1 MAEPQAPGPQPR
13 KQPAAT
19 PRPAA
24 AVVANVAAVG
34 GILAVVVTFV
44 AAGWR
49 AFAISLIVV
58 GILVGSGALIY
69 QFGRTRWYAQRSKQL
84 QKYALYAL
92 SGILLAAGIPLA
104 LLVQSDAKT
113 ACDTQARV
121 SGAATSA
128 KSFAITVTLTCAA
141 PPENQLWLVEE
152 VLNQGKPGTL
162 KHSEYFLAWQIPNVT
177 KPSSVNDTPVACN
190 TRRFYLISVSA
201 DQLAL
206 LESSPRT
213 SGGAYYDEPID
224 TYISKYIVSNVQLNQ
239 TCNS

>member
-1 MAEPQAPGPQPR
+1 MAEPRAPDLTPQE
-13 KQPAAT
+13 KPAAT

-34 GILAVVVTFV
+34 GVLAVIVTFV

-58 GILVGSGALIY
+58 GILVGGGALVY

-92 SGILLAAGIPLA
+92 SSILLAAGILLA
-104 LLVQSDAKT
+104 FLVHSSAKT
-113 ACDTQARV
+113 ACSTQARV
-121 SGAATSA
+121 SGADTSA

-152 VLNQGKPGTL
+152 VLNEGKPGTN
-162 KHSEYFLAWQIPNVT
+162 KHSEYYLAWQIPNVT
-177 KPSSVNDTPVACN
+177 NPTSVNDTPVACN
-190 TRRFYLISVSA
+190 VRRFYLISVSA

-213 SGGAYYDEPID
+213 QGGAYYGEPID
-224 TYISKYIVSNVQLNQ
+224 TYISKYIVSNVQLNH

>member
-1 MAEPQAPGPQPR
+1 MTERRAPDLPPQE
-13 KQPAAT
+13 KPAAAS
-19 PRPAA
+19 RPAA
-24 AVVANVAAVG
+24 AVLANVAAAG
-34 GILAVVVTFV
+34 GVLAVIVTFV

-58 GILVGSGALIY
+58 GILIGGGALVY

-92 SGILLAAGIPLA
+92 SGILLATGIL
-104 LLVQSDAKT
+104 LVFLVQSPAKT
-113 ACDTQARV
+113 PCSTQARV
-121 SGAATSA
+121 SGADSSA

-152 VLNQGKPGTL
+152 VLNQGRPGTI
-162 KHSEYFLAWQIPNVT
+162 KHSEYYLGWQISNVT
-177 KPSSVNDTPVACN
+177 NPRSVNDTPVACN

-206 LESSPRT
+206 LESSSRT
-213 SGGAYYDEPID
+213 PGGAYYGEPID
-224 TYISKYIVSNVQLNQ
+224 TYISKYIVSNVQLNH
-239 TCNS
+239 TCNG